1 MTQKGI
7 KRQTISKTLVTK
19 REEYNNLNRSLV
31 MSIMSMTITN
41 SIKLK

>member
-7 KRQTISKTLVTK
+7 KRQTTSKTLVTK